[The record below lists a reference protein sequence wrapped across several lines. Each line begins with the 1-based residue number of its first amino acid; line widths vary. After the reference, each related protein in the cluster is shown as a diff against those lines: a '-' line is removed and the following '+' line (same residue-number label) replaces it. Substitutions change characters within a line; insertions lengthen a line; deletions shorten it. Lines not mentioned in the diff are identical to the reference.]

1 MELAQFRISGKFRR
15 SKLQEAVK
23 SIFFL
28 VSLCIFLS
36 LKGSGAWKDLDEP
49 NSCLSLPVNCSC
61 NLNSELLLLLFY

>member
-23 SIFFL
+23 SIFFW
-28 VSLCIFLS
+28 SLCIFVS
-36 LKGSGAWKDLDEP
+36 LKGSRAWKDLDEP

>member
-23 SIFFL
+23 SIFFW
-28 VSLCIFLS
+28 SLCIFVS